1 MSLLRV
7 ILLGV
12 LVATFSSVFAQEI
25 EVVKSDSVA
34 KIEGDEY
41 VIHTV
46 QPKQTLFSIAKTYQV
61 KLSRIAFDNPGVLD
75 GLKLGQALR
84 ILKSAQG
91 ETAETEVDTK
101 TLELDGDYVLYTVP
115 PKQTLYAISKE
126 YNTTVSA
133 ILDANPELADGL
145 KVGST
150 IRVPVPK
157 MLGKITTEKVK
168 MVGLPQMVKQK
179 IVESYSDTK
188 SSLTIPAKVALLLP
202 FYLTQNDTIQ
212 ARKLEEEPEEVYERS
227 EIGLAFYQG
236 FLMAVDTLSRLG
248 EKVDVTVIDTENRPW
263 KIQQLIKK
271 GELDN
276 YDLIIGPL
284 YGKVFNEVAKHA
296 YNKCIPI
303 VSPTLK
309 SSGVFDSNDYA
320 LRMIPSEESMIKQ
333 LGKHLS
339 QSDSTY
345 NIIAHYGTER
355 ELQLLTQFMKGV
367 KMSGMHSATFK
378 TVDLSKAS
386 RDSLKRSL
394 SVVGRNN
401 LIMLSDNEVKMASL
415 LRAMTNWMEDAYIV
429 LYAPHSWQGFKNV
442 EMDYFE
448 EFRLHSPT
456 PFHVDYQRVDVQ
468 LFVQNFRLKY
478 KAEPSTFAFRG
489 YDLGVHLI
497 RNIDGVREHG
507 LDYLT
512 TVIESGF
519 QSDFDWVRLP
529 NGGIENSFSHIIDF
543 TNYELKIAVD

>member
-7 ILLGV
+7 ILLV
-12 LVATFSSVFAQEI
+12 VFVAAVSCIAAQEV

-41 VIHTV
+41 IIHTV
-46 QPKQTLFSIAKTYQV
+46 QPKQTLFTIAKTYEV

-91 ETAETEVDTK
+91 ETAETEVDTEA
-101 TLELDGDYVLYTVP
+101 LELDGDYVLYTVP
-115 PKQTLYAISKE
+115 AKQTLYAISKE

-157 MLGKITTEKVK
+157 MLDKIATDKVK
-168 MVGLPQMVKQK
+168 MVGLPEIIKQQAIDVYNDK
-179 IVESYSDTK
+179 EFTEK
-188 SSLTIPAKVALLLP
+188 TPAKIALLLP
-202 FYLTQNDTIQ
+202 FYLTENDTIQ
-212 ARKLEEEPEEVYERS
+212 ARKLEEEPEKVYERS
-227 EIGLAFYQG
+227 EIGLAFYEG
-236 FLMAVDTLSRLG
+236 FLIAVDTLSQSG
-248 EKVDVTVIDTENRPW
+248 KKVDVTVIDTENRPW
-263 KIQQLIKK
+263 KIQQLIKQ
-271 GELDN
+271 GELDD
-276 YDLIIGPL
+276 YDLIVGPL
-284 YGKVFNEVAKHA
+284 YGKVFNEAAKHA

-309 SSGVFDSNDYA
+309 SSGTFDSNDFA
-320 LRMIPSEESMIKQ
+320 MRMIPSEESMIAE
-333 LGKHLS
+333 LGVHLS
-339 QSDSTY
+339 QSDSTQ
-345 NIIAHYGTER
+345 NIIVHYGTQR
-355 ELQLLTQFMKGV
+355 ELQMLSHFRKGF
-367 KMSGMHSATFK
+367 SRSEQTATFL

-394 SVVGRNN
+394 SLVDRNN

-415 LRAMTNWMEDAYIV
+415 LRAMTNWTEDAYIV
-429 LYAPHSWQGFKNV
+429 LYAPNSWQGFKNV

-456 PFHVDYQRVDVQ
+456 PFFVDYQLVDVQ
-468 LFVQNFRLKY
+468 LFIQKFRLKY
-478 KAEPSTFAFRG
+478 KSEPSTFAFRG

-497 RNIDGVREHG
+497 QNINGIREHG

-512 TVIESGF
+512 SVKDSGF
-519 QSDFDWVRLP
+519 QSDFRWVRLP
-529 NGGIENSFSHIIDF
+529 NGGVENTSCRIVDF
-543 TNYELKIAVD
+543 TNYELKIAQD